1 MPLQLLRATHH
12 ELDLSEVGV
21 FKCVDELGPQIAG
34 CPGVRGVMV
43 LATCNR
49 FEVYLDATAADVAES
64 VLDVVAAAAGRC
76 VHQGSELLQV
86 TGEDEAV
93 PHLMRVASGLSSAVV
108 GEQEIRGQV
117 RRAVELARGQATLS
131 PALEQLTT
139 AALTTARDVGRRTG
153 LGRAGRSS
161 VAVALDLAEELGM
174 TWDDAYAVIAGT
186 GSYAGVSLA
195 QLRSRGCRSI
205 AVHSASG
212 RADGF
217 AERHGVRAIPT
228 GGMGQALLSA
238 DLVVACRGAGIHAIT
253 VETLAPI
260 AAMRN
265 GRQLVIIDLA
275 LQRDVEDGV
284 AELPGVELVTLAD
297 VGRVVP
303 AAAADDIELGEQIV
317 QEHLAQ
323 YRARQGARVLSAEV
337 VAVRRLAEEVL
348 QREISQLP
356 ADGMVPVEQATRALH
371 RLVGALIHVP
381 TERAHAAGRAGRAD
395 EYRAAL
401 REVLGVEA

>member
-1 MPLQLLRATHH
+1 MPLQLLHATHR

-34 CPGVRGVMV
+34 RPGVRGVLV

-49 FEVYLDATAADVAES
+49 FEVYLDTTDADVSEG
-64 VLDVVAAAAGRC
+64 VLSVVAAAAGRC
-76 VHQGSELLQV
+76 VHQVSELLQL

-93 PHLMRVASGLSSAVV
+93 AHLMRVASGLSSAVV

-131 PALEQLTT
+131 PALEQLAT
-139 AALTTARDVGRRTG
+139 AALGTARDVGRRTG

-174 TWDDAYAVIAGT
+174 TWHDAYAVIAGT

-217 AERHGVRAIPT
+217 AERHGVGAIPT
-228 GGMGQALLSA
+228 GGMGRALLSA
-238 DLVVACRGAGIHAIT
+238 DLVVACRGAGNHAIT
-253 VETLAPI
+253 VDSLAPI
-260 AAMRN
+260 AARRS

-275 LQRDVEDGV
+275 LHRDVEDGV
-284 AELPGVELVTLAD
+284 ADLPGVVLITLAD
-297 VGRVVP
+297 VGRMVP
-303 AAAADDIELGEQIV
+303 AAAADDIALGERIV
-317 QEHLAQ
+317 QEHLSA
-323 YRARQGARVLSAEV
+323 YRARQAARLLDAEV
-337 VAVRRLAEEVL
+337 IAVRKLADEAL

-356 ADGMVPVEQATRALH
+356 TDGVVPVEQAARALH